1 LKSSVIQSNV
11 YVNDQIVNTIQDLEP
26 YTLYVAECGN
36 PFYSHYS
43 FSGSNIILIFS

>member
-1 LKSSVIQSNV
+1 METILVHAIDGTSVWVPVIAKRL
-11 YVNDQIVNTIQDLEP
+11 NDSHYL
-26 YTLYVAECGN
+26 AECGN